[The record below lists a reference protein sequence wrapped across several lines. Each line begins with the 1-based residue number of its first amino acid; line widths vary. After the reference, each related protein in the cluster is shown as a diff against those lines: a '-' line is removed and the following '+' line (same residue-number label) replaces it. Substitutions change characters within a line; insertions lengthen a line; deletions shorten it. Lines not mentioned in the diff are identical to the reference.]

1 MIGNRII
8 TRGMGKSRG
17 STGLAGMVTQGYG
30 GFFKKII
37 DTGIRLYKAGQS
49 GAKRAAREL
58 EDIIVW
64 AKLIRVNDS
73 IPETT
78 IKGFIRVNVSQAK
91 NIAVNLVENMRVRT
105 RKTWDGIK
113 ITIKRLR

>member
-17 STGLAGMVTQGYG
+17 IPGRAGMITQGYG
-30 GFFKKII
+30 GFFKKIVEA
-37 DTGIRLYKAGQS
+37 GVRLYKAGQS

-73 IPETT
+73 PPEST
-78 IKGFIRVNVSQAK
+78 IKGFIRVNISQAK
-91 NIAVNLVENMRVRT
+91 NIAVNIVENMSVKT

>member
-8 TRGMGKSRG
+8 TRGMGRSRG
-17 STGLAGMVTQGYG
+17 IPGRAGMVTQGYG
-30 GFFKKII
+30 GLFKKIVEA
-37 DTGIRLYKAGQS
+37 GVRLYKAGQS

-58 EDIIVW
+58 EEVIVW

-73 IPETT
+73 PPENT
-78 IKGFIRVNVSQAK
+78 IKGFIRVNVSSAR
-91 NIAVNLVENMRVRT
+91 NLAVNLVEGMRIRT

>member
-1 MIGNRII
+1 VIGNRII
-8 TRGMGKSRG
+8 THGMGKSRG
-17 STGLAGMVTQGYG
+17 IPGRAGMITQGYG
-30 GFFKKII
+30 GLFKKIVEA
-37 DTGIRLYKAGQS
+37 GVRLYKAGQS
-49 GAKRAAREL
+49 GAKRAAKEL

-64 AKLIRVNDS
+64 AKLIRVNDN

-78 IKGFIRVNVSQAK
+78 IKGFTRVNVSQAK
-91 NIAVNLVENMRVRT
+91 NIAVNLMEGMRVRT

>member
-1 MIGNRII
+1 
-8 TRGMGKSRG
+8 MGKSRG
-17 STGLAGMVTQGYG
+17 IPGRAGMITQGYG
-30 GFFKKII
+30 GFFKKIVEA
-37 DTGIRLYKAGQS
+37 GVRLYKAGQS
-49 GAKRAAREL
+49 GAKRAAKEL

-64 AKLIRVNDS
+64 AKLMRVNDN

-91 NIAVNLVENMRVRT
+91 NIAVNLMEGMRVRT